1 MNKKLINLNRP
12 RFWPMPSFQFAKIFA
27 FIIMAHVNLILISS
41 NGNFF
46 DYINISFAI
55 TKLDFKAF
63 EI

>member
-1 MNKKLINLNRP
+1 
-12 RFWPMPSFQFAKIFA
+12 
-27 FIIMAHVNLILISS
+27 MAHVNLILISS